1 MNQDIF
7 NSISTQ
13 RKASNPRNNVYLSA
27 SAGTGKTKTLI
38 DRILRLLL
46 DGEQIENILCIT
58 FTNAATGEMLNRLK
72 EELKKWQMYNDDEL
86 KKHIKNMFERDIN
99 KSQILRAKE
108 LYNIYLNNFDKIRIQ
123 TLHSLCV
130 DVLNQLQF
138 IQEDK
143 LENVKIIDDYNR
155 KRLIEI
161 ALENVINL
169 SKTKP
174 ELNFSITNLAKKY
187 DYYTLLQ
194 LINNILSQKQ
204 KIYQFI
210 NSQHTILDLIND
222 QYEFYNSKR
231 STSNSNLFDKFI
243 ANIPQKFK
251 DLIIANQHENYI
263 HTIHLWVS
271 GDKQFK
277 IDNLTKYFDCFL
289 TKNLTARKKLFNK
302 QFRDNHKDLIEEC
315 ENEQIRIVEFLEK
328 KSSFEQA
335 QFIECLIILL
345 NEIIHEYEGLK
356 GKFGYLEYDDLVL
369 KTIEILNETKDL
381 EILLYSLNLSFSH
394 ILIDEA
400 QDISKAQWAL
410 LQKIIK
416 STYNFD
422 SSIFI
427 VGDYKQSIYGFQGAD
442 PEHFLTINQFYKTE
456 LNKIS
461 KSWKYFELTHSFRS
475 KKEILEAVDKV
486 FNSIDFI
493 NKLNH
498 IAIKKGIGVVKVV
511 EHSIAP
517 SKKINEKN
525 CWQIPEKDEDFFD
538 SKLFNAEEIANF
550 ILHLLSHTHSNCK
563 VIHKDIMVLFRKR
576 CEKMKHLIQILKQS
590 NIPVSEE
597 NKINFSDDIII
608 LDLLSIVKFFLLPED
623 NFNLVCLL
631 KSAFFN
637 FTEKQIFEISYDRN
651 HQNIIDV
658 LQKLHPKT
666 SQLLQELEESYKNLS
681 LYDFYIHILYQK
693 KFINTFYQE
702 FGTNCQEIIDIFLD
716 KISEFEKQLLGGKEV
731 FLEWLQYNSDIT
743 VDNNNSKGVKVIT
756 VHAAKGLQSP
766 IIILADAGDSENMP
780 NENFFWHNERLIIP
794 NVSEYKNS
802 KIKEIT
808 NERKIKLKQE
818 SLRLLYVA
826 MTRAEDE
833 LYIFGENGNKQ
844 DSWYNITKTILPNNF
859 VKYSEFG
866 ISNQKNIED
875 DNLVST
881 NIELPHYFK
890 EDYVVENIK
899 KKEIASLEKQLYSD
913 LSVARGNFIHKIL
926 SDAPKIPM
934 QYLVNYIKNL
944 ANNSSFN
951 LIPNK
956 EIEEISLLT
965 TDIMHKFPYIFK
977 NEVLSEVSISN
988 LAKKS
993 NTIIKIDK
1001 LIVDADC
1008 VEIIE
1013 IKADKA
1019 KILSNSNLPIEYIRQ
1034 LETYK
1039 KSISYIYPNKKITC
1053 KILSFYQK
1061 ELIFLQ

>member
-1 MNQDIF
+1 MNQDII
-7 NSISTQ
+7 NSISIQ
-13 RKASNPRNNVYLSA
+13 RKASDPRNNVYLSA

-46 DGEQIENILCIT
+46 DGERIENILCIT

-72 EELKKWQMYNDDEL
+72 EELKKWHISSDEAL

-99 KSQILRAKE
+99 KPQILKAKE
-108 LYNIYLNNFDKIRIQ
+108 LYNTYLNNFDKVRIQ

-155 KRLIEI
+155 KKLIEI
-161 ALENVINL
+161 ALENAINL

-174 ELNFSITNLAKKY
+174 ELNFSITNIAKKY

-194 LINNILSQKQ
+194 LISNIISQKQ

-210 NSQHTILDLIND
+210 NSQHSIMDLINE
-222 QYEFYNSKR
+222 QYVFYNSKR
-231 STSNSNLFDKFI
+231 SAPNSDLFDEFI
-243 ANIPQKFK
+243 AKIPQKFK

-263 HTIHLWVS
+263 RTIHLWVTE
-271 GDKQFK
+271 DRQFQ
-277 IDNLTKYFDCFL
+277 IDNLTKYFDYFL
-289 TKNLTARKKLFNK
+289 TKSLTARKKLFNK

-315 ENEQIRIVEFLEK
+315 ENEQIRIIEFLEK
-328 KSSFEQA
+328 KSSFEHA
-335 QFIECLIILL
+335 QFIECLIIIL
-345 NEIIHEYEGLK
+345 NEIIREYEELK
-356 GKFGYLEYDDLVL
+356 SKLGYLEYDDLVL
-369 KTIEILNETKDL
+369 KTVEILNEAQDL

-400 QDISKAQWAL
+400 QDISKAQWSL

-456 LNKIS
+456 LKKIS
-461 KSWKYFELTHSFRS
+461 KSWEYLELTHSFRS

-493 NKLNH
+493 NKLHH
-498 IAIKKGIGVVKVV
+498 IAIKKGTGVVKVI
-511 EHSIAP
+511 EHSITP
-517 SKKINEKN
+517 SKEVSEKN
-525 CWQIPEKDEDFFD
+525 CWKIPEKNEDFFD
-538 SKLFNAEEIANF
+538 NKLFNAEEIANF
-550 ILHLLSHTHSNCK
+550 IAHLLNRNHVNCK
-563 VIHKDIMVLFRKR
+563 VAHKDIMVLFRKR
-576 CEKMKHLIQILKQS
+576 CEKMKHLIQILKQ
-590 NIPVSEE
+590 NNVPVSEE

-637 FTEKQIFEISYDRN
+637 FTEQQIFKISHDRN
-651 HQNIIDV
+651 HQNVVDI
-658 LQKLHPKT
+658 LQNIYPQISK
-666 SQLLQELEESYKNLS
+666 LLQELEESYKNLS

-693 KFINTFYQE
+693 KFINNFYQE

-716 KISEFEKQLLGGKEV
+716 KISEFENYLLGGNEV
-731 FLEWLQYNSDIT
+731 FLEWLQYNSDIN
-743 VDNNNSKGVKVIT
+743 VDNNNSKGVKIIT

-780 NENFFWHNERLIIP
+780 NENFFWHNEKLIVP

-802 KIKEIT
+802 KIKEIV

-826 MTRAEDE
+826 MTRTEDE

-859 VKYSEFG
+859 VKYYELG

-875 DNLVST
+875 DNLVSA
-881 NIELPHYFK
+881 NIELPHYYK
-890 EDYVVENIK
+890 EDYVAENIEQ
-899 KKEIASLEKQLYSD
+899 KEIASLEKQLYSD
-913 LSVARGNFIHKIL
+913 LSVSRGNFIHKIL

-934 QYLVNYIKNL
+934 QDLVNYIKNL
-944 ANNSSFN
+944 ANSSLFN
-951 LIPNK
+951 LIPNR

-965 TDIMHKFPYIFK
+965 KDIIHKFPNIFK
-977 NEVLSEVSISN
+977 NEVLSEISVNN

-993 NTIIKIDK
+993 DTIIKIDK
-1001 LIVDADC
+1001 LIVDANC

-1019 KILSNSNLPIEYIRQ
+1019 KILSNSNLPIEYVRQ
-1034 LETYK
+1034 LEIYK
-1039 KSISYIYPNKKITC
+1039 KCISYIYPNKKITC

-1061 ELIFLQ
+1061 ELICL

>member
-1 MNQDIF
+1 MNQDII
-7 NSISTQ
+7 NSINIQ
-13 RKASNPRNNVYLSA
+13 RKASDPRNNVYLSA

-46 DGEQIENILCIT
+46 DGERIENILCIT

-72 EELKKWQMYNDDEL
+72 EELKKWQVYSDEEL
-86 KKHIKNMFERDIN
+86 KKHIKNMFELDIN
-99 KSQILRAKE
+99 KSQILKAKE
-108 LYNIYLNNFDKIRIQ
+108 LYNTYLNNFDKVRIQ

-138 IQEDK
+138 IEEDK

-161 ALENVINL
+161 ALENAINL

-194 LINNILSQKQ
+194 LINNILAQKQ

-210 NSQHTILDLIND
+210 NSQHSIIDLINE

-231 STSNSNLFDKFI
+231 SAPNNDLLDEFI
-243 ANIPQKFK
+243 AKIPQKFK
-251 DLIIANQHENYI
+251 DLIIANQHKHYI
-263 HTIHLWVS
+263 RIIHLWVT
-271 GDKQFK
+271 GDRQFQ
-277 IDNLTKYFDCFL
+277 IDNLIKYFDCFL
-289 TKNLTARKKLFNK
+289 TKSLTARKKLFNK
-302 QFRDNHKDLIEEC
+302 QFRDSHKDLIEEC
-315 ENEQIRIVEFLEK
+315 ENEQIRIIEFLEK
-328 KSSFEQA
+328 KSFFEQA
-335 QFIECLIILL
+335 QFIECLIIIL
-345 NEIIHEYEGLK
+345 NEIIREYEELK
-356 GKFGYLEYDDLVL
+356 SKLGYLEYDDLVL
-369 KTIEILNETKDL
+369 KTVEILNEAQDL

-400 QDISKAQWAL
+400 QDISKAQWVL

-461 KSWKYFELTHSFRS
+461 KHWKYLELTHSFRS

-498 IAIKKGIGVVKVV
+498 IAIKKGTGVVKII
-511 EHSIAP
+511 EHSITP
-517 SKKINEKN
+517 SKEVSEKS
-525 CWQIPEKDEDFFD
+525 CWKIPEKNEDFFD
-538 SKLFNAEEIANF
+538 NKLFNAEEIANF
-550 ILHLLSHTHSNCK
+550 ISYLLNRNHANCK
-563 VIHKDIMVLFRKR
+563 VAHKDIMVLFRKR
-576 CEKMKHLIQILKQS
+576 CEKMKHLIQILKQN
-590 NIPVSEE
+590 NIPISEE

-631 KSAFFN
+631 KAAFFN
-637 FTEKQIFEISYDRN
+637 FTEEQIFKISYDRKK
-651 HQNIIDV
+651 QNVVDI

-666 SQLLQELEESYKNLS
+666 SKLLQELEESYKNLP

-693 KFINTFYQE
+693 KFINNFYQE
-702 FGTNCQEIIDIFLD
+702 FGNNCQEIIDIFLD
-716 KISEFEKQLLGGKEV
+716 KISEFEKKLLGDKEV
-731 FLEWLQYNSDIT
+731 FLEWLQYNSDIN
-743 VDNNNSKGVKVIT
+743 VDNNNLKGVKIIT

-802 KIKEIT
+802 KIKEIV
-808 NERKIKLKQE
+808 NDRKIKLKQE

-833 LYIFGENGNKQ
+833 LYVFG
-844 DSWYNITKTILPNNF
+844 
-859 VKYSEFG
+859 
-866 ISNQKNIED
+866 
-875 DNLVST
+875 
-881 NIELPHYFK
+881 
-890 EDYVVENIK
+890 
-899 KKEIASLEKQLYSD
+899 
-913 LSVARGNFIHKIL
+913 
-926 SDAPKIPM
+926 
-934 QYLVNYIKNL
+934 
-944 ANNSSFN
+944 
-951 LIPNK
+951 
-956 EIEEISLLT
+956 
-965 TDIMHKFPYIFK
+965 
-977 NEVLSEVSISN
+977 
-988 LAKKS
+988 
-993 NTIIKIDK
+993 
-1001 LIVDADC
+1001 
-1008 VEIIE
+1008 
-1013 IKADKA
+1013 
-1019 KILSNSNLPIEYIRQ
+1019 
-1034 LETYK
+1034 
-1039 KSISYIYPNKKITC
+1039 
-1053 KILSFYQK
+1053 
-1061 ELIFLQ
+1061 

>member
-1 MNQDIF
+1 MNQDII
-7 NSISTQ
+7 NSISIQ
-13 RKASNPRNNVYLSA
+13 KKASDPRNNVYLSA

-46 DGEQIENILCIT
+46 DGERIENILCIT

-72 EELKKWQMYNDDEL
+72 EELKKWQVYSNEEL

-99 KSQILRAKE
+99 KSQILKAKE
-108 LYNIYLNNFDKIRIQ
+108 LYNTYLNNFDKVRIQ

-161 ALENVINL
+161 ALENAINL

-194 LINNILSQKQ
+194 LINNILAQKQ

-210 NSQHTILDLIND
+210 NSQHSIIDLINE

-231 STSNSNLFDKFI
+231 SAPNNDLLDEFI
-243 ANIPQKFK
+243 AKIPQKFK
-251 DLIIANQHENYI
+251 DLIIANQHKHYI
-263 HTIHLWVS
+263 RIIHLWVT
-271 GDKQFK
+271 GDRQFQ
-277 IDNLTKYFDCFL
+277 IDNLIKYFDCFL
-289 TKNLTARKKLFNK
+289 TKSLTARKKLFNK
-302 QFRDNHKDLIEEC
+302 QFRDSHKDLIEEC
-315 ENEQIRIVEFLEK
+315 ENEQIRIIEFLEK
-328 KSSFEQA
+328 KSFFEQA
-335 QFIECLIILL
+335 QFIECLIIIL
-345 NEIIHEYEGLK
+345 NEIIREYEELK
-356 GKFGYLEYDDLVL
+356 SKLGYLEYDDLVL
-369 KTIEILNETKDL
+369 KTVEILNEAQDL

-400 QDISKAQWAL
+400 QDISKAQWVL

-416 STYNFD
+416 STNNFD

-442 PEHFLTINQFYKTE
+442 PEHFLTIN
-456 LNKIS
+456 KIS
-461 KSWKYFELTHSFRS
+461 KHWKYLELTHSFRS

-631 KSAFFN
+631 KAAFFN
-637 FTEKQIFEISYDRN
+637 FTEEQIFKISYDRKK
-651 HQNIIDV
+651 QNVVDI

-666 SQLLQELEESYKNLS
+666 SKLLQELEESYKNLS

-693 KFINTFYQE
+693 KFINNFYQE
-702 FGTNCQEIIDIFLD
+702 FGNNCQEIIDIFLD
-716 KISEFEKQLLGGKEV
+716 KISEFEKQLLGDKEV
-731 FLEWLQYNSDIT
+731 FLEWLQYNSDIN
-743 VDNNNSKGVKVIT
+743 VDNNNLKGVKIIT

-766 IIILADAGDSENMP
+766 TIILADAGDSENMP

-802 KIKEIT
+802 KIKEIV
-808 NERKIKLKQE
+808 NDRKIKLKQE

-833 LYIFGENGNKQ
+833 LYVFGENGNKQ

-859 VKYSEFG
+859 IKYSEFG
-866 ISNQKNIED
+866 ISNQQNIED
-875 DNLVST
+875 NNLVST
-881 NIELPHYFK
+881 NIKLPHYFR
-890 EDYVVENIK
+890 EDYVAENIE

-913 LSVARGNFIHKIL
+913 LSVTRGNFIHKIL

-934 QYLVNYIKNL
+934 QNLVNYIKNL
-944 ANNSSFN
+944 SNNSLFN
-951 LIPNK
+951 TIPNR
-956 EIEEISLLT
+956 EIIEISLLT
-965 TDIMHKFPYIFK
+965 KDIMHKFPNIFK
-977 NEVLSEVSISN
+977 NEVLSEVSVNN
-988 LAKKS
+988 LAKKGD
-993 NTIIKIDK
+993 TIIKIDK
-1001 LIVDADC
+1001 LIVEDNH

-1019 KILSNSNLPIEYIRQ
+1019 KILSNSNLPVEYIRQ
-1034 LETYK
+1034 LEIYK
-1039 KSISYIYPNKKITC
+1039 KCIAYIYPNKKITC

-1061 ELIFLQ
+1061 ELICL

>member
-1 MNQDIF
+1 MNQDII
-7 NSISTQ
+7 NSISIQ
-13 RKASNPRNNVYLSA
+13 KKASDPRNNVYLSA

-99 KSQILRAKE
+99 KSQILKAKE
-108 LYNIYLNNFDKIRIQ
+108 LYNTYLNNFDKVRIQ

-161 ALENVINL
+161 ALENAINL

-194 LINNILSQKQ
+194 LINNILAQKQ

-210 NSQHTILDLIND
+210 NSQHSIIDLINE

-231 STSNSNLFDKFI
+231 SAPNNDLLDEFI
-243 ANIPQKFK
+243 AKIPQKFK
-251 DLIIANQHENYI
+251 DLIIANQHKHYI
-263 HTIHLWVS
+263 RIIHLWVT
-271 GDKQFK
+271 GDRQFQ
-277 IDNLTKYFDCFL
+277 IDNLIKYFDCFL
-289 TKNLTARKKLFNK
+289 TKSLTARKKLFNK
-302 QFRDNHKDLIEEC
+302 QFRDSHKDLIEEC
-315 ENEQIRIVEFLEK
+315 ENEQIRIIEFLEK
-328 KSSFEQA
+328 KSFFEQA
-335 QFIECLIILL
+335 QFIECLIIIL
-345 NEIIHEYEGLK
+345 NEIIREYEELK
-356 GKFGYLEYDDLVL
+356 SKLGYLEYDDLVL
-369 KTIEILNETKDL
+369 KTVEILNEAQDL

-400 QDISKAQWAL
+400 QDISKAQWVL

-416 STYNFD
+416 STNNFD

-442 PEHFLTINQFYKTE
+442 PEHFLTIN
-456 LNKIS
+456 KIS
-461 KSWKYFELTHSFRS
+461 KHWKYLELTHSFRS

-498 IAIKKGIGVVKVV
+498 IAIKKGTGVVKVI
-511 EHSIAP
+511 EHSITP
-517 SKKINEKN
+517 SKEVSEKS
-525 CWQIPEKDEDFFD
+525 CWKIPEKNEDFFD
-538 SKLFNAEEIANF
+538 NKLFNAEEIANF
-550 ILHLLSHTHSNCK
+550 ISYLLNRNHANCK
-563 VIHKDIMVLFRKR
+563 VAHKDIMVLFRKR
-576 CEKMKHLIQILKQS
+576 CEKMKHLIQILKQN
-590 NIPVSEE
+590 NIPISEE

-631 KSAFFN
+631 KAAFFN
-637 FTEKQIFEISYDRN
+637 FTEEQIFKISYDRKK
-651 HQNIIDV
+651 QNVVDI

-666 SQLLQELEESYKNLS
+666 SKLLQELEESYKNLS

-693 KFINTFYQE
+693 KFINNFYQE
-702 FGTNCQEIIDIFLD
+702 FGNNCQEIIDIFLD
-716 KISEFEKQLLGGKEV
+716 KISEFEKQLLGDKEV
-731 FLEWLQYNSDIT
+731 FLEWLQYNSDIN
-743 VDNNNSKGVKVIT
+743 VDNNNLKGVKIIT

-766 IIILADAGDSENMP
+766 TIILADAGDSENMP

-802 KIKEIT
+802 KIKEIV
-808 NERKIKLKQE
+808 NDRKIKLKQE

-833 LYIFGENGNKQ
+833 LYVFGENGNKQ

-859 VKYSEFG
+859 IKYSEFG
-866 ISNQKNIED
+866 ISNQQNIED
-875 DNLVST
+875 NNLVST
-881 NIELPHYFK
+881 NIKLPHYFR
-890 EDYVVENIK
+890 EDYVAENIE

-913 LSVARGNFIHKIL
+913 LSVTRGNFIHKIL

-934 QYLVNYIKNL
+934 QNLVNYIKNL
-944 ANNSSFN
+944 SNNSLFN
-951 LIPNK
+951 TIPNR
-956 EIEEISLLT
+956 EIIEISLLT
-965 TDIMHKFPYIFK
+965 KDIMHKFPNIFK
-977 NEVLSEVSISN
+977 NEVLSEVSVNN
-988 LAKKS
+988 LAKKGD
-993 NTIIKIDK
+993 TIIKIDK
-1001 LIVDADC
+1001 LIVEDNH

-1019 KILSNSNLPIEYIRQ
+1019 KILSNSNLPVEYIRQ
-1034 LETYK
+1034 LEIYK
-1039 KSISYIYPNKKITC
+1039 KCIAYIYPNKKITC

-1061 ELIFLQ
+1061 ELICL

>member
-99 KSQILRAKE
+99 KSQILKAKE
-108 LYNIYLNNFDKIRIQ
+108 LYNTYLNNFDKVRIQ

-161 ALENVINL
+161 ALENAINL

-194 LINNILSQKQ
+194 LINNILAQKQ

-210 NSQHTILDLIND
+210 NSQHSIIDLINE

-231 STSNSNLFDKFI
+231 SAPNNDLLDEFI
-243 ANIPQKFK
+243 AKIPQKFK
-251 DLIIANQHENYI
+251 DLIIANQHKHYI
-263 HTIHLWVS
+263 RIIHLWVT
-271 GDKQFK
+271 GDRQFQ
-277 IDNLTKYFDCFL
+277 IDNLIKYFDCFL
-289 TKNLTARKKLFNK
+289 TKSLTARKKLFNK
-302 QFRDNHKDLIEEC
+302 QFRDSHKDLIEEC
-315 ENEQIRIVEFLEK
+315 ENEQIRIIEFLEK
-328 KSSFEQA
+328 KSFFEQA
-335 QFIECLIILL
+335 QFIECLIIIL
-345 NEIIHEYEGLK
+345 NEIIREYEELK
-356 GKFGYLEYDDLVL
+356 SKLGYLEYDDLVL
-369 KTIEILNETKDL
+369 KTVEILNEAQDL

-400 QDISKAQWAL
+400 QDISKAQWVL

-416 STYNFD
+416 STNNFD

-442 PEHFLTINQFYKTE
+442 PEHFLTIN
-456 LNKIS
+456 KIS
-461 KSWKYFELTHSFRS
+461 KHWKYLELTHSFRS

-498 IAIKKGIGVVKVV
+498 IAIKKGTGVVKVI
-511 EHSIAP
+511 EHSITP
-517 SKKINEKN
+517 SKEVSEKS
-525 CWQIPEKDEDFFD
+525 CWKIPEKNEDFFD
-538 SKLFNAEEIANF
+538 NKLFNAEEIANF
-550 ILHLLSHTHSNCK
+550 ISYLLNRNHANCK
-563 VIHKDIMVLFRKR
+563 VAHKDIMVLFRKR
-576 CEKMKHLIQILKQS
+576 CEKMKHLIQILKQN
-590 NIPVSEE
+590 NIPISEE

-631 KSAFFN
+631 KAAFFN
-637 FTEKQIFEISYDRN
+637 FTEEQIFKISYDRKK
-651 HQNIIDV
+651 QNVVDI

-666 SQLLQELEESYKNLS
+666 SKLLQELEESYKNLS

-693 KFINTFYQE
+693 KFINNFYQE
-702 FGTNCQEIIDIFLD
+702 FGNNCQEIIDIFLD
-716 KISEFEKQLLGGKEV
+716 KISEFEKQLLGDKEV
-731 FLEWLQYNSDIT
+731 FLEWLQYNSDIN
-743 VDNNNSKGVKVIT
+743 VDNNNLKGVKIIT

-766 IIILADAGDSENMP
+766 TIILADAGDSENMP

-802 KIKEIT
+802 KIKEIV
-808 NERKIKLKQE
+808 NDRKIKLKQE

-833 LYIFGENGNKQ
+833 LYVFGENGNKQ

-859 VKYSEFG
+859 IKYSEFG
-866 ISNQKNIED
+866 ISNQQNIED
-875 DNLVST
+875 NNLVST
-881 NIELPHYFK
+881 NIKLPHYFR
-890 EDYVVENIK
+890 EDYVAENIE

-913 LSVARGNFIHKIL
+913 LSVTRGNFIHKIL

-934 QYLVNYIKNL
+934 QNLVNYIKNL
-944 ANNSSFN
+944 SNNSLFN
-951 LIPNK
+951 TIPNR
-956 EIEEISLLT
+956 EIIEISLLT
-965 TDIMHKFPYIFK
+965 KDIMHKFPNIFK
-977 NEVLSEVSISN
+977 NEVLSEVSVNN
-988 LAKKS
+988 LAKKGD
-993 NTIIKIDK
+993 TIIKIDK
-1001 LIVDADC
+1001 LIVEDNH

-1019 KILSNSNLPIEYIRQ
+1019 KILSNSNLPVEYIRQ
-1034 LETYK
+1034 LEIYK
-1039 KSISYIYPNKKITC
+1039 KCIAYIYPNKKITC

-1061 ELIFLQ
+1061 ELICL

>member
-1 MNQDIF
+1 MNQDII
-7 NSISTQ
+7 NSIIIQ
-13 RKASNPRNNVYLSA
+13 RKASDPRNNVYLSA

-46 DGEQIENILCIT
+46 EGERIENILCIT

-72 EELKKWQMYNDDEL
+72 EELKKWHVSSDEEL
-86 KKHIKNMFERDIN
+86 KKHIKNMFEPDIN
-99 KSQILRAKE
+99 KSHILKAKE
-108 LYNIYLNNFDKIRIQ
+108 LYNTYLNNFDKVRIQ

-161 ALENVINL
+161 ALENAINL

-174 ELNFSITNLAKKY
+174 ELNFSITTLAKKY

-194 LINNILSQKQ
+194 LISNIISQKQ

-210 NSQHTILDLIND
+210 NSQHSILDLINE

-231 STSNSNLFDKFI
+231 SAPNSNLFDEFI
-243 ANIPQKFK
+243 TKIPQKFK
-251 DLIIANQHENYI
+251 NLIIANQHESYI
-263 HTIHLWVS
+263 CTIHLWVA
-271 GDKQFK
+271 GDRQFQ

-289 TKNLTARKKLFNK
+289 TKSLTPRKKLFNK
-302 QFRDNHKDLIEEC
+302 QFRDTHKDLIEEC
-315 ENEQIRIVEFLEK
+315 ENEQIRIIEFLEK

-335 QFIECLIILL
+335 QFIECLIIIL
-345 NEIIHEYEGLK
+345 NEIICEYERLK
-356 GKFGYLEYDDLVL
+356 GKLGYLEYDDLVL
-369 KTIEILNETKDL
+369 KTVEILNEAQDL

-456 LNKIS
+456 LKKVS
-461 KSWKYFELTHSFRS
+461 KSWEYLELTHSFRS

-493 NKLNH
+493 NKLQH
-498 IAIKKGIGVVKVV
+498 IAIKKGTGIVKVI
-511 EHSIAP
+511 EHSVTP
-517 SKKINEKN
+517 SKEVSEKN
-525 CWQIPEKDEDFFD
+525 CWKIPEKNEDFFD
-538 SKLFNAEEIANF
+538 NKLFNAEEIANF
-550 ILHLLSHTHSNCK
+550 ISHLLNRNYANHK
-563 VIHKDIMVLFRKR
+563 VEHKDIMVLFRKR
-576 CEKMKHLIQILKQS
+576 CEKMKHLIQILKQN

-608 LDLLSIVKFFLLPED
+608 LDLLSIIKFFLLPED

-631 KSAFFN
+631 KSTFFN
-637 FTEKQIFEISYDRN
+637 FTEEQIFKTSYDRKKQN
-651 HQNIIDV
+651 VVDILQNIY
-658 LQKLHPKT
+658 PKI
-666 SQLLQELEESYKNLS
+666 SKLLQELEESYKNLS

-693 KFINTFYQE
+693 KFIDNFHQE
-702 FGTNCQEIIDIFLD
+702 FGANCQEIIDIFLD
-716 KISEFEKQLLGGKEV
+716 KISEFEKQLLGDKEV
-731 FLEWLQYNSDIT
+731 FLEWLLYNSDIN
-743 VDNNNSKGVKVIT
+743 VDNNNSKGVKIIT

-780 NENFFWHNERLIIP
+780 NENFFWHNEKLIVP
-794 NVSEYKNS
+794 NISEYKNS
-802 KIKEIT
+802 KIKEII
-808 NERKIKLKQE
+808 NDRKIKLKQE

-826 MTRAEDE
+826 MTRTEDE
-833 LYIFGENGNKQ
+833 LYIFGEHGNKQ

-859 VKYSEFG
+859 IKYSELS

-875 DNLVST
+875 DSLVST
-881 NIELPHYFK
+881 NIELPHYFR
-890 EDYVVENIK
+890 EDYVAENIT

-913 LSVARGNFIHKIL
+913 LSVTRGNFIHKIL

-934 QYLVNYIKNL
+934 HDLVNYIKNL
-944 ANNSSFN
+944 ANSSLFN

-965 TDIMHKFPYIFK
+965 KEIMCKFPNIFK
-977 NEVLSEVSISN
+977 NEVLSEVSVNN

-993 NTIIKIDK
+993 NAIIKIDK
-1001 LIVDADC
+1001 LMMDANR

-1013 IKADKA
+1013 IKTDKS
-1019 KILSNSNLPIEYIRQ
+1019 KILSNSNLPIEYVRQ
-1034 LETYK
+1034 LEIYK
-1039 KSISYIYPNKKITC
+1039 KCISYIYPNKKITC

-1061 ELIFLQ
+1061 KLICL

>member
-1 MNQDIF
+1 MNQDII
-7 NSISTQ
+7 NSISIQ
-13 RKASNPRNNVYLSA
+13 KKASDPRNNVYLSA

-46 DGEQIENILCIT
+46 DGERIENILCIT

-72 EELKKWQMYNDDEL
+72 EELKKWQVYSNEEL

-99 KSQILRAKE
+99 KSQILKAKE
-108 LYNIYLNNFDKIRIQ
+108 LYNTYLNNFDKVRIQ

-161 ALENVINL
+161 ALENAINL

-194 LINNILSQKQ
+194 LINNILAQKQ

-210 NSQHTILDLIND
+210 NSQHSIIDLINE

-231 STSNSNLFDKFI
+231 SAPNNDLLDEFI
-243 ANIPQKFK
+243 AKIPQKFK
-251 DLIIANQHENYI
+251 DLIIANQHKHYI
-263 HTIHLWVS
+263 RIIHLWVT
-271 GDKQFK
+271 GDRQFQ
-277 IDNLTKYFDCFL
+277 IDNLIKYFDCFL
-289 TKNLTARKKLFNK
+289 TKSLTARKKLFNK
-302 QFRDNHKDLIEEC
+302 QFRDSHKDLIEEC
-315 ENEQIRIVEFLEK
+315 ENEQIRIIEFLEK
-328 KSSFEQA
+328 KSFFEQA
-335 QFIECLIILL
+335 QFIECLIIIL
-345 NEIIHEYEGLK
+345 NEIIREYEELK
-356 GKFGYLEYDDLVL
+356 SKLGYLEYDDLVL
-369 KTIEILNETKDL
+369 KTVEILNEAQDL

-400 QDISKAQWAL
+400 QDISKAQWVL

-416 STYNFD
+416 STNNFD

-442 PEHFLTINQFYKTE
+442 PEHFLTIN
-456 LNKIS
+456 KIS
-461 KSWKYFELTHSFRS
+461 KHWKYLELTHSFRS

-498 IAIKKGIGVVKVV
+498 IAIKKGTGVVKVI
-511 EHSIAP
+511 EHSITP
-517 SKKINEKN
+517 SKEVSEKS
-525 CWQIPEKDEDFFD
+525 CWKIPEKNEDFFD
-538 SKLFNAEEIANF
+538 NKLFNAEEIANF
-550 ILHLLSHTHSNCK
+550 ISYLLNRNHANCK
-563 VIHKDIMVLFRKR
+563 VAHKDIMVLFRKR
-576 CEKMKHLIQILKQS
+576 CEKMKHLIQILKQN
-590 NIPVSEE
+590 NIPISEE

-631 KSAFFN
+631 KAAFFN
-637 FTEKQIFEISYDRN
+637 FTEEQIFKISYDRKK
-651 HQNIIDV
+651 QNVVDI

-666 SQLLQELEESYKNLS
+666 SKLLQELEESYKNLS

-693 KFINTFYQE
+693 KFINNFYQE
-702 FGTNCQEIIDIFLD
+702 FGNNCQEIIDIFLD
-716 KISEFEKQLLGGKEV
+716 KISEFEKQLLGDKEV
-731 FLEWLQYNSDIT
+731 FLEWLQYNSDIN
-743 VDNNNSKGVKVIT
+743 VDNNNLKGVKIIT

-766 IIILADAGDSENMP
+766 TIILADAGDSENMP

-802 KIKEIT
+802 KIKEIV
-808 NERKIKLKQE
+808 NDRKIKLKQE

-833 LYIFGENGNKQ
+833 LYVFGENGNKQ

-859 VKYSEFG
+859 IKYSEFG
-866 ISNQKNIED
+866 ISNQQNIED
-875 DNLVST
+875 NNLVST
-881 NIELPHYFK
+881 NIKLPHYFR
-890 EDYVVENIK
+890 EDYVAENIE

-913 LSVARGNFIHKIL
+913 LSVTRGNFIHKIL

-934 QYLVNYIKNL
+934 QNLVNYIKNL
-944 ANNSSFN
+944 SNNSLFN
-951 LIPNK
+951 TIPNR
-956 EIEEISLLT
+956 EIIEISLLT
-965 TDIMHKFPYIFK
+965 KDIMHKFPNIFK
-977 NEVLSEVSISN
+977 NEVLSEVSVNN
-988 LAKKS
+988 LAKKGD
-993 NTIIKIDK
+993 TIIKIDK
-1001 LIVDADC
+1001 LIVEDNH

-1019 KILSNSNLPIEYIRQ
+1019 KILSNSNLPVEYIRQ
-1034 LETYK
+1034 LEIYK
-1039 KSISYIYPNKKITC
+1039 KCIAYIYPNKKITC

-1061 ELIFLQ
+1061 ELICL

>member
-1 MNQDIF
+1 MNQDII
-7 NSISTQ
+7 NSINIQ
-13 RKASNPRNNVYLSA
+13 KKASDPRNNVYLSA

-46 DGEQIENILCIT
+46 DGERIENILCIT

-72 EELKKWQMYNDDEL
+72 EELKKWQVYSDEEL
-86 KKHIKNMFERDIN
+86 KKHIKNMFELDIN
-99 KSQILRAKE
+99 KSQILKTKE
-108 LYNIYLNNFDKIRIQ
+108 LYNTYLNNFDKVRIQ

-161 ALENVINL
+161 ALENAINL

-187 DYYTLLQ
+187 DYYTLLE
-194 LINNILSQKQ
+194 LINNILAQKQ

-210 NSQHTILDLIND
+210 NSQHSIIELINE

-231 STSNSNLFDKFI
+231 SAPNNDLLDEFI
-243 ANIPQKFK
+243 AKIPQKFK
-251 DLIIANQHENYI
+251 DLIIANQHKHYI
-263 HTIHLWVS
+263 RIIHLWVN
-271 GDKQFK
+271 GDRQFQ
-277 IDNLTKYFDCFL
+277 IDNLIKYFDCFL
-289 TKNLTARKKLFNK
+289 TKSLTARKKLFNK
-302 QFRDNHKDLIEEC
+302 QFRDSHKDLIEEC
-315 ENEQIRIVEFLEK
+315 ENEQIRIIEFLEK
-328 KSSFEQA
+328 KSFFEQA
-335 QFIECLIILL
+335 QFIECLIIIL
-345 NEIIHEYEGLK
+345 NEIIREYEELK
-356 GKFGYLEYDDLVL
+356 SKLGYLEYDDLVL
-369 KTIEILNETKDL
+369 KTVEILNEAQDL

-400 QDISKAQWAL
+400 QDISKAQWVL

-461 KSWKYFELTHSFRS
+461 KHWKYLELTHSFRS

-498 IAIKKGIGVVKVV
+498 IAIKKGTGVVKII
-511 EHSIAP
+511 EHSITP
-517 SKKINEKN
+517 SKEVSEKN
-525 CWQIPEKDEDFFD
+525 CWKIPEKNEDFFD
-538 SKLFNAEEIANF
+538 NKLFNAEEIANF
-550 ILHLLSHTHSNCK
+550 ISYLLNRNHANCK
-563 VIHKDIMVLFRKR
+563 VAHKDIMVLFRKR
-576 CEKMKHLIQILKQS
+576 CEKMKHLIQILKQN
-590 NIPVSEE
+590 NIPISEE

-631 KSAFFN
+631 KAAFFN
-637 FTEKQIFEISYDRN
+637 FTEEQIFKISYDRKK
-651 HQNIIDV
+651 QNVVDI

-666 SQLLQELEESYKNLS
+666 SKLLQELEESYKNLS

-693 KFINTFYQE
+693 KFINNFYEE
-702 FGTNCQEIIDIFLD
+702 FGNNCQEIIDIFLD
-716 KISEFEKQLLGGKEV
+716 KISEFEKQLLGDKEV
-731 FLEWLQYNSDIT
+731 FLEWLQYNSDIN
-743 VDNNNSKGVKVIT
+743 VDNNNLKGVKIIT

-766 IIILADAGDSENMP
+766 TIILADAGDSENMP

-802 KIKEIT
+802 KIKEIV
-808 NERKIKLKQE
+808 NDRKIKLKQE

-833 LYIFGENGNKQ
+833 LYVFGENGNKQ

-859 VKYSEFG
+859 IKYSEFG
-866 ISNQKNIED
+866 ISNQQNIED
-875 DNLVST
+875 NNLVST
-881 NIELPHYFK
+881 NIELPHYFR
-890 EDYVVENIK
+890 EDYVVENIE

-913 LSVARGNFIHKIL
+913 LSVTIGNFIHKIL

-934 QYLVNYIKNL
+934 QNLVNYIKNL
-944 ANNSSFN
+944 SNNSLFN
-951 LIPNK
+951 TIPNR
-956 EIEEISLLT
+956 EIIEISLLT
-965 TDIMHKFPYIFK
+965 KDIMDKFPNIFK
-977 NEVLSEVSISN
+977 NEVLSEVSVNN

-993 NTIIKIDK
+993 DTIIKIDK
-1001 LIVDADC
+1001 LIVEDNH

-1019 KILSNSNLPIEYIRQ
+1019 KILSNSNLPVEYIRQ
-1034 LETYK
+1034 LEIYK
-1039 KSISYIYPNKKITC
+1039 KCISYIYPNKKITC

-1061 ELIFLQ
+1061 ELICL

>member
-1 MNQDIF
+1 
-7 NSISTQ
+7 
-13 RKASNPRNNVYLSA
+13 
-27 SAGTGKTKTLI
+27 
-38 DRILRLLL
+38 LLL
-46 DGEQIENILCIT
+46 DGERIENILCIT

-72 EELKKWQMYNDDEL
+72 EELNKWHVSSDEEL
-86 KKHIKNMFERDIN
+86 KKHIKNMFDQDIN
-99 KSQILRAKE
+99 KSQILKAKE
-108 LYNIYLNNFDKIRIQ
+108 LYNTYLNNFDRIRIQ

-174 ELNFSITNLAKKY
+174 ELNFSITHLAKKY

-194 LINNILSQKQ
+194 LISSILSQKQ

-210 NSQHTILDLIND
+210 NSQHSILDLINE
-222 QYEFYNSKR
+222 QYEFHNSKR
-231 STSNSNLFDKFI
+231 SASSSNLLDEFI
-243 ANIPQKFK
+243 AKIPQNFK
-251 DLIIANQHENYI
+251 DLVIKNQHEHYI
-263 HTIHLWVS
+263 CTIHLWVT
-271 GDKQFK
+271 GDRQFQ

-289 TKNLTARKKLFNK
+289 TKSLTARKKLFNK

-315 ENEQIRIVEFLEK
+315 ENEQIRIIEFLEK
-328 KSSFEQA
+328 KSSFKQA
-335 QFIECLIILL
+335 QFIECLIIIL
-345 NEIIHEYEGLK
+345 NEIIGEYERLK
-356 GKFGYLEYDDLVL
+356 GKLGYLEYDDLVL
-369 KTIEILNETKDL
+369 KTAEILNESQDL

-400 QDISKAQWAL
+400 QDISKTQWDL

-456 LNKIS
+456 LKKIS
-461 KSWKYFELTHSFRS
+461 KSWEYLELTHSFRS

-486 FNSIDFI
+486 FNSIEFI

-498 IAIKKGIGVVKVV
+498 IAIKKGVGIVKII
-511 EHSIAP
+511 EHSLVP
-517 SKKINEKN
+517 NKEVSEKN
-525 CWQIPEKDEDFFD
+525 CWKIPEKNEDFFD
-538 SKLFNAEEIANF
+538 NKLFHAEEIANF
-550 ILHLLSHTHSNCK
+550 ISHLLNRNYENYR
-563 VIHKDIMVLFRKR
+563 IAHKDIMVLFRKR
-576 CEKMKHLIQILKQS
+576 CEKMKHLIQVLKQN
-590 NIPVSEE
+590 NISVSEE

-623 NFNLVCLL
+623 NFNLICLL
-631 KSAFFN
+631 KSPFFN
-637 FTEKQIFEISYDRN
+637 FTEEQIFKTSYDRKK
-651 HQNIIDV
+651 QNVVDI
-658 LQKLHPKT
+658 LQNTHPQT
-666 SQLLQELEESYKNLS
+666 SKLLQELEESYQNLS
-681 LYDFYIHILYQK
+681 LYDFYIYILYQK
-693 KFINTFYQE
+693 KFINNFHQE

-716 KISEFEKQLLGGKEV
+716 KVSEFEKQLLGDKEV
-731 FLEWLQYNSDIT
+731 FLEWLQYNSDIN
-743 VDNNNSKGVKVIT
+743 VANNNSKGVKITT

-780 NENFFWHNERLIIP
+780 NENFFWHNEKLIIP

-802 KIKEIT
+802 KIKEIV

-826 MTRAEDE
+826 MTRTEDE
-833 LYIFGENGNKQ
+833 LYIFGENTNKQ
-844 DSWYNITKTILPNNF
+844 DSWYNITKTILSNNF
-859 VKYSEFG
+859 IKYSELG
-866 ISNQKNIED
+866 ISNQKNIA
-875 DNLVST
+875 DNSIVST
-881 NIELPHYFK
+881 NAELPHYFR
-890 EDYVVENIK
+890 EDYIAENIT

-934 QYLVNYIKNL
+934 QDLANYIKNL
-944 ANNSSFN
+944 AGSGLFS

-965 TDIMHKFPYIFK
+965 KDIMLKFPNIFN
-977 NEVLSEVSISN
+977 NEVLSEVSVNN

-1001 LIVDADC
+1001 LIVDANH

-1013 IKADKA
+1013 IKTDKS
-1019 KILSNSNLPIEYIRQ
+1019 KILSNSNLPIEYVRQ
-1034 LETYK
+1034 LEIYK
-1039 KSISYIYPNKKITC
+1039 KCISYIYPNKKITC
-1053 KILSFYQK
+1053 KILSFYQRK
-1061 ELIFLQ
+1061 LICL